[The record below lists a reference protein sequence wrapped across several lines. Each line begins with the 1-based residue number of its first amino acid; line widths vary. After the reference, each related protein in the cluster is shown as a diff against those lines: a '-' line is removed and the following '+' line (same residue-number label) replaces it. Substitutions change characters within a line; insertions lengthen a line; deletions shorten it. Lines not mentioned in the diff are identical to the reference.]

1 MRLARLIPLPSV
13 ALFAFMLTA
22 TRVVLAAASPPAPV
36 VSCDAD
42 PECSR
47 MADQAS
53 KHSQAGRYGEARRLY
68 EAAYALRPDP
78 LLLYN
83 LGRVQHKAGR
93 PADAAGYYERY
104 LAAGAE
110 GSETNRRKTELLLEQ
125 ARKEAGI
132 AAPTTQA
139 VSPSTAV
146 QSPASQPTV
155 STGSTGIE
163 PSAASG
169 TEQPK
174 PLYKKWWL
182 WTAVGAA
189 AVGIGVGLGV
199 GLAARRPDLSGAVE
213 VMPF

>member
-1 MRLARLIPLPSV
+1 MRLARLIPSV

-22 TRVVLAAASPPAPV
+22 TQVVLAAANPPAPT

-53 KHSQAGRYGEARRLY
+53 QHSQAGRYGEARRLY

-110 GSETNRRKTELLLEQ
+110 GSETNRRKTEQFLEQ
-125 ARKEAGI
+125 VRKEAGI
-132 AAPTTQA
+132 SAPAIQGA
-139 VSPSTAV
+139 SPGIAV
-146 QSPASQPTV
+146 QSPASQPSV
-155 STGSTGIE
+155 STGTAGSDPG
-163 PSAASG
+163 AASG

-182 WTAVGAA
+182 WTAVGVA

>member
-22 TRVVLAAASPPAPV
+22 TQVVLAAASPPAPV

-110 GSETNRRKTELLLEQ
+110 GSETNRRKTEQFLEQ

-132 AAPTTQA
+132 STPTIQA

-146 QSPASQPTV
+146 PSPASQPTV

>member
-1 MRLARLIPLPSV
+1 MHLARLVPFVP
-13 ALFAFMLTA
+13 LFAFVLTA
-22 TRVVLAAASPPAPV
+22 THAAVATASPPAPAL
-36 VSCDAD
+36 SCDSD

-53 KHSQAGRYGEARRLY
+53 QHSQAGRYGDARRLY

>member
-1 MRLARLIPLPSV
+1 
-13 ALFAFMLTA
+13 
-22 TRVVLAAASPPAPV
+22 
-36 VSCDAD
+36 
-42 PECSR
+42 

-53 KHSQAGRYGEARRLY
+53 QHSQAGRYGDARRLY

-110 GSETNRRKTELLLEQ
+110 GSETNRRKTEQFLEQ

-132 AAPTTQA
+132 ATPTIQGA
-139 VSPSTAV
+139 SSGSVV
-146 QSPASQPTV
+146 QIPASQPSV
-155 STGSTGIE
+155 STETAGID
-163 PSAASG
+163 PGAASG
-169 TEQPK
+169 AEQPK

-213 VMPF
+213 VVPF

>member
-1 MRLARLIPLPSV
+1 MHLARLVPFVP
-13 ALFAFMLTA
+13 LFALVLTA
-22 TRVVLAAASPPAPV
+22 TDAAVATASPPAPAL
-36 VSCDAD
+36 SCDSD

-53 KHSQAGRYGEARRLY
+53 QHSQAGRYGDARRLY

>member
-1 MRLARLIPLPSV
+1 MRLARRVPFV
-13 ALFAFMLTA
+13 TLFAFVLTA
-22 TRVVLAAASPPAPV
+22 TDAAVATASPPAPAL
-36 VSCDAD
+36 SCDAD

-53 KHSQAGRYGEARRLY
+53 QHSQAGRYGDARRLY

-110 GSETNRRKTELLLEQ
+110 GSETNRRKTEQFLEQ

-139 VSPSTAV
+139 ASPATAL
-146 QSPASQPTV
+146 QSPASQPSTA
-155 STGSTGIE
+155 TGSVGLDR
-163 PSAASG
+163 AATSG
-169 TEQPK
+169 MEQPR
-174 PLYKKWWL
+174 PLYTKWWL
-182 WTAVGAA
+182 WTAVGVA
-189 AVGIGVGLGV
+189 AVGIGVGVGV
-199 GLAARRPDLSGAVE
+199 GIAARRPDLGGAVE

>member
-1 MRLARLIPLPSV
+1 MRLARLISSL
-13 ALFAFMLTA
+13 ALALMTTDMAMASAGPPTTA
-22 TRVVLAAASPPAPV
+22 

-53 KHSQAGRYGEARRLY
+53 QQSQAGRYDEARRLY

-83 LGRVQHKAGR
+83 LGRVQHKAGH

-110 GSETNRRKTELLLEQ
+110 GSDTNRRKTEQYLDQ

-132 AAPTTQA
+132 SVPKIQTGTPGIT
-139 VSPSTAV
+139 VPP
-146 QSPASQPTV
+146 PASQPATATGTV
-155 STGSTGIE
+155 ALD
-163 PSAASG
+163 AAATSG

-182 WTAVGAA
+182 WTAVGVT
-189 AVGIGVGLGV
+189 AVGIGVGVGV
-199 GLAARRPDLSGAVE
+199 GLAARRPDLSGTVE

>member
-1 MRLARLIPLPSV
+1 MRLARRVPFV
-13 ALFAFMLTA
+13 TLFAFVLTA
-22 TRVVLAAASPPAPV
+22 TDAAVATANPPAPAL
-36 VSCDAD
+36 SCDAD

-53 KHSQAGRYGEARRLY
+53 QHSQAGRYGDARRLY

-110 GSETNRRKTELLLEQ
+110 GSETNRRKTEQLLEQ

-132 AAPTTQA
+132 STPTIQA
-139 VSPSTAV
+139 VSPGTAV
-146 QSPASQPTV
+146 QSPASQPAPA
-155 STGSTGIE
+155 TGAAGLD
-163 PSAASG
+163 PGAASG
-169 TEQPK
+169 MEQPK

-182 WTAVGAA
+182 WTAVGVA
-189 AVGIGVGLGV
+189 AVGIAVGLGV
-199 GLAARRPDLSGAVE
+199 GLAARRPDLRGAVE
-213 VMPF
+213 VRPF